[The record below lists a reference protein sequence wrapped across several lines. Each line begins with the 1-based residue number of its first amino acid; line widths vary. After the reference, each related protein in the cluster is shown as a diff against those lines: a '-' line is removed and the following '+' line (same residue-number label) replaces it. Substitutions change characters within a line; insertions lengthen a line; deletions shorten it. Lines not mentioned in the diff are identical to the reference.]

1 MQCEMARATVS
12 AGLPVVLAGVDLA
25 RGGEL
30 ETSPVRSWLRCR
42 RRRSRCRRRIAGW
55 LCLCK
60 SARPNSAQ
68 LKPSSRR
75 ARRETSPLASERP
88 GGPVLPLGAASCGLA
103 VNSLHS
109 PCAPLLPVWGVDRA
123 RHTVPPPPGRLA
135 LPSPP
140 HRHPLHARASGPAA
154 AACRGPPDHRLAAPF
169 PLPKPIPLP
178 FPMWHKG
185 LSFPSRPPPF
195 FLSPPWPLQKGGDL
209 RCEAHACGG
218 APPCVPMVTSSSCY
232 QQSCCCR
239 CCRC

>member
-1 MQCEMARATVS
+1 M
-12 AGLPVVLAGVDLA
+12 
-25 RGGEL
+25 RG
-30 ETSPVRSWLRCR
+30 RCLGWR
-42 RRRSRCRRRIAGW
+42 RRRLPASFCCCLQICSQNSGVNHRHRR
-55 LCLCK
+55 
-60 SARPNSAQ
+60 P
-68 LKPSSRR
+68 
-75 ARRETSPLASERP
+75 RRETGPLASERP
-88 GGPVLPLGAASCGLA
+88 SGPVSLWERLACGLA

-123 RHTVPPPPGRLA
+123 RHTVPPPPGCLA

-140 HRHPLHARASGPAA
+140 HRHPLHARASGSAA

-209 RCEAHACGG
+209 RCETHACGG
-218 APPCVPMVTSSSCY
+218 APPCVPMVTSSSCSSSLHLSRPAPPCSP
-232 QQSCCCR
+232 SCIQLRMPSLGSEILPPPPCFSSR
-239 CCRC
+239 TPGVPTT